1 MKIKG
6 NKILIT
12 VGASGIG
19 LGLAER
25 FVKENNT
32 VIVCGRR
39 KSRLTEVSEKI
50 PGIITRACDLSTVS
64 GREGLFNWI
73 SAEHDD
79 LNVLINNAGIQQ
91 IMGVHDTDI
100 FQRAEEEIKINI
112 EAPPHL

>member
-50 PGIITRACDLSTVS
+50 PGIITRACDLSTSS
-64 GREGLFNWI
+64 GLSSTKRMILSSIVKSPFKSRIPEIGIRE
-73 SAEHDD
+73 A
-79 LNVLINNAGIQQ
+79 
-91 IMGVHDTDI
+91 
-100 FQRAEEEIKINI
+100 
-112 EAPPHL
+112 